1 MKKTRLLEI
10 VREEI
15 AFALNEAGLGDQIT
29 ALEKQKDALEKQ
41 KSPLIKKEADLT
53 KKIADLQK
61 KEADAQ
67 VKSNATL
74 EEEQNNILVPSN
86 LIRSYIDKTIS
97 LSDDME
103 YTPDMVQA
111 LQDLKDGLPNGKM
124 SVENALNIIQQII
137 DITED
142 DIDAVESLGQA
153 VDYDDNIIN
162 AARDIKGLNEDQLN
176 EMAKITEPIRKGIE
190 VAVSRMTQQKSDITP
205 EQITSLI
212 RNKKTQ
218 SQVAPELAAALE
230 ADADEKGGDPKYTF
244 GLGYPQTLGAVQ
256 IAMGL
261 KKAKG
266 SEPAAEKAPKV
277 AAAPKVKA
285 AMAPKAEPM
294 DDEDKE
300 ATKAAGSDET
310 AKELGNISSRKDKV
324 VKAYQELQPQV
335 KDKIDQAK
343 AGDKESANWL
353 KDKWT
358 PILKAYNKAKEVK
371 I

>member
-1 MKKTRLLEI
+1 MKKDRLLEI
-10 VREEI
+10 IREEI
-15 AFALNEAGLGDQIT
+15 SAALTEETIDVPNPNGMNP
-29 ALEKQKDALEKQ
+29 KQKEMA
-41 KSPLIKKEADLT
+41 IKTARTST
-53 KKIADLQK
+53 KD
-61 KEADAQ
+61 
-67 VKSNATL
+67 ATL
-74 EEEQNNILVPSN
+74 GTPKNPVEFVEEEQL
-86 LIRSYIDKTIS
+86 D
-97 LSDDME
+97 
-103 YTPDMVQA
+103 
-111 LQDLKDGLPNGKM
+111 
-124 SVENALNIIQQII
+124 
-137 DITED
+137 
-142 DIDAVESLGQA
+142 
-153 VDYDDNIIN
+153 
-162 AARDIKGLNEDQLN
+162 

-294 DDEDKE
+294 DDED
-300 ATKAAGSDET
+300 AAAAKAAGSDET
-310 AKELGNISSRKDKV
+310 AKKLASTPEEKKAAFNRILSLVTKYKDD
-324 VKAYQELQPQV
+324 KAKIDAFITKAEKEYKLPSALV
-335 KDKIDQAK
+335 KDLKRA
-343 AGDKESANWL
+343 AGRDVEA
-353 KDKWT
+353 
-358 PILKAYNKAKEVK
+358 
-371 I
+371 

>member
-15 AFALNEAGLGDQIT
+15 SIALNEAGLGDQIS
-29 ALEKQKDALEKQ
+29 ALQKQRDAIEKQKA
-41 KSPLIKKEADLT
+41 PLIKREADT
-53 KKIADLQK
+53 SKKIADLEK
-61 KEADAQ
+61 KQADAE
-67 VKSNATL
+67 VKSSSTL
-74 EEEQNNILVPSN
+74 EE
-86 LIRSYIDKTIS
+86 DT
-97 LSDDME
+97 
-103 YTPDMVQA
+103 
-111 LQDLKDGLPNGKM
+111 
-124 SVENALNIIQQII
+124 
-137 DITED
+137 
-142 DIDAVESLGQA
+142 
-153 VDYDDNIIN
+153 
-162 AARDIKGLNEDQLN
+162 LN

-190 VAVSRMTQQKSDITP
+190 VAVDRLVKQKSDITP
-205 EQITSLI
+205 DEITRLI
-212 RNKKTQ
+212 RNKK
-218 SQVAPELAAALE
+218 SQEKVAPELAAALE
-230 ADADEKGGDPKYTF
+230 ADADEKGGDAKYTF
-244 GLGYPQTLGAVQ
+244 GIGYPQTLGAVQ

-266 SEPAAEKAPKV
+266 SEPKAEKPAKEKAPKEK
-277 AAAPKVKA
+277 APKEKTTTA
-285 AMAPKAEPM
+285 SKAEPM

-300 ATKAAGSDET
+300 AAKAAGSDKT